1 MSVRSK
7 APPSLCRIHPSPA
20 ECVIFKGMYVSCG
33 RWRRREGTGQ
43 EETSGETS
51 EAVLTVSTGD
61 GGVEMRTTTMVV
73 AMVVVVVV
81 V

>member
-1 MSVRSK
+1 MEAS
-7 APPSLCRIHPSPA
+7 
-20 ECVIFKGMYVSCG
+20 
-33 RWRRREGTGQ
+33 RRDRARGK
-43 EETSGETS
+43 SGETS
-51 EAVLTVSTGD
+51 EAVLTVSADG